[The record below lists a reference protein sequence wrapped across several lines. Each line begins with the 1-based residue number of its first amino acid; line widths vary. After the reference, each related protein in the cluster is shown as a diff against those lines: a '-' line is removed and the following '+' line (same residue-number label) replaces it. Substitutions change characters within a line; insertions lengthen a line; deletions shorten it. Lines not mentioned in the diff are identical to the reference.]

1 MSYNVFSDTGEE
13 KFINP
18 AGDQE
23 AEMSRIT
30 ICVQLQ
36 SSGILESR
44 SLRKEMKI
52 RPECYQI
59 WDLNA

>member
-1 MSYNVFSDTGEE
+1 MSYNVFSDTGEQ

-36 SSGILESR
+36 SSGILES
-44 SLRKEMKI
+44 
-52 RPECYQI
+52 
-59 WDLNA
+59 